1 MTEQI
6 PRFQKNDG
14 NLHPSDSAKKKETKQ
29 LVSVSVCVRAG
40 SSIRRNATLPSGLR
54 KEKEKKTTTGK
65 QFSSPKKKKKKIDP
79 AKQTTHVVII
89 IILRDRRGLYSFC
102 DVYLFIGS

>member
-54 KEKEKKTTTGK
+54 KEKGK
-65 QFSSPKKKKKKIDP
+65 ENNNWETVFQPKKKKEKNRPRKTNNTCCYYYYIAGP
-79 AKQTTHVVII
+79 TGAI
-89 IILRDRRGLYSFC
+89 
-102 DVYLFIGS
+102 